1 MNIHQEAK
9 KTNDETF
16 WDRTKMSQKSCRKIV
31 KSEKEKITNNKNKKG
46 KEAIGR

>member
-16 WDRTKMSQKSCRKIV
+16 WDRAKMPQKSCRKIV
-31 KSEKEKITNNKNKKG
+31 KSEKITNNKNKKG
-46 KEAIGR
+46 KETIGR